1 MKYISLR
8 VGWMMVVLFASL
20 SLAAQV
26 TTFKLRPV
34 NLGNG
39 YMITG
44 TIATDGTVG
53 YLSAS
58 NFVKWNI
65 SVTQTTDMV
74 FDETNTTALNV
85 SQVSTDGKKIYV
97 PTSPDGFTDGGSLN
111 FLGGGGRGG
120 ILTGALVGDFMGW
133 NAAGGVSGWQTPLA
147 LNYLSLNEPNAS
159 RYTAAT
165 VTNNPK
171 VFRMRPVTITT
182 TPTLMTMFGTITTDG
197 TVGPLAAANFK
208 SWHIVGRDQDIQN
221 YNENNSQILNVL
233 LVSSNNT
240 TLTVANPGGMLQIG
254 LPMVSVR
261 GRPIMVTLAD
271 FTDPAYVNGVASY
284 YYSWQGLVASKS
296 PLTKDATWLAGH
308 K

>member
-1 MKYISLR
+1 MRVGTSIASCHEQAGRFRQPAIRKWRLPPMKYISLR

-182 TPTLMTMFGTITTDG
+182 TPTLMTMFGTITT
-197 TVGPLAAANFK
+197 
-208 SWHIVGRDQDIQN
+208 
-221 YNENNSQILNVL
+221 
-233 LVSSNNT
+233 
-240 TLTVANPGGMLQIG
+240 
-254 LPMVSVR
+254 
-261 GRPIMVTLAD
+261 
-271 FTDPAYVNGVASY
+271 
-284 YYSWQGLVASKS
+284 
-296 PLTKDATWLAGH
+296 
-308 K
+308 